1 MLHKPSEL
9 SGGEQQRVA
18 IARALANNPKVL
30 LADEPTG
37 NVDSI
42 RAHELLGLLRDMV
55 SKDALTWKNPLAD
68 DIKVSAVI
76 GKEGGSL
83 SIPAAGFYLTI
94 PEGAVQ
100 EPTDFTVTALKGKL
114 VAYEFGPHGITF
126 KKALQAR
133 QDLTPTDW
141 RLLQLRPLVAGYFS
155 DEAHLD
161 YAAKTA
167 LLSEVITGVTTPL
180 TKQFKFSI
188 EHFSGYV
195 VAW

>member
-1 MLHKPSEL
+1 MKQINPWRSLLAFVASLGLAACATDSPTAPKLAGEADKALVSEL
-9 SGGEQQRVA
+9 VGG
-18 IARALANNPKVL
+18 L
-30 LADEPTG
+30 
-37 NVDSI
+37 
-42 RAHELLGLLRDMV
+42 V
-55 SKDALTWKNPLAD
+55 SKDALTWKNSLSE

-133 QDLTPTDW
+133 QDLGLTDW
-141 RLLQLRPLVAGYFS
+141 RLLQLTPLVAGYFS

-161 YAAKTA
+161 YSAKTA

>member
-1 MLHKPSEL
+1 MKQINPWRSLLAFVASLGLAACATDSPTAPKLAGEADKALVSEL
-9 SGGEQQRVA
+9 VGG
-18 IARALANNPKVL
+18 L
-30 LADEPTG
+30 
-37 NVDSI
+37 
-42 RAHELLGLLRDMV
+42 V
-55 SKDALTWKNPLAD
+55 SKDALTWKNPLAE

-133 QDLTPTDW
+133 QDLGSTDW

-155 DEAHLD
+155 VEAHLD
-161 YAAKTA
+161 YSAKTA

>member
-1 MLHKPSEL
+1 MKQINPWRSLLAIVASLGLAACATESPTAPKLAGEADKALVSEL
-9 SGGEQQRVA
+9 VGG
-18 IARALANNPKVL
+18 L
-30 LADEPTG
+30 
-37 NVDSI
+37 
-42 RAHELLGLLRDMV
+42 V
-55 SKDALTWKNPLAD
+55 SKDALTWKNPLAE

-133 QDLTPTDW
+133 QDLGPTDW

-161 YAAKTA
+161 YSAKTA

>member
-1 MLHKPSEL
+1 MK
-9 SGGEQQRVA
+9 Q
-18 IARALANNPKVL
+18 INPWRSL
-30 LADEPTG
+30 LAI
-37 NVDSI
+37 VAS
-42 RAHELLGLLRDMV
+42 LGLAACATDSPTAPKLAGEADKALVSDLVGGLV
-55 SKDALTWKNPLAD
+55 SKDALTWKNPLSED
-68 DIKVSAVI
+68 LKVSAVI

>member
-1 MLHKPSEL
+1 MKQINPWRSLLAFVASLGLAACATDSPTAPKLAGEADKALVSEL
-9 SGGEQQRVA
+9 VGG
-18 IARALANNPKVL
+18 L
-30 LADEPTG
+30 
-37 NVDSI
+37 
-42 RAHELLGLLRDMV
+42 V
-55 SKDALTWKNPLAD
+55 SKDALTWKNPLAE

-133 QDLTPTDW
+133 QDLGPTDW

-167 LLSEVITGVTTPL
+167 LLSEVITGVTIPL
-180 TKQFKFSI
+180 TKQFNFSI

>member
-1 MLHKPSEL
+1 MKQINPWRSLLAFVASLGLAACATDSPTAPKLAGEADKALVSEL
-9 SGGEQQRVA
+9 VGG
-18 IARALANNPKVL
+18 L
-30 LADEPTG
+30 
-37 NVDSI
+37 
-42 RAHELLGLLRDMV
+42 V
-55 SKDALTWKNPLAD
+55 SKDALTWKNPLAE

-126 KKALQAR
+126 KKGLQAR
-133 QDLTPTDW
+133 QDLGPTDW
-141 RLLQLRPLVAGYFS
+141 RLLQLRPLVAGYFP

-180 TKQFKFSI
+180 TKQFNFSI